1 MIIHKKT
8 DTAPTIT
15 MTTKSKKTSLVD
27 FPEEVAEANGIKV
40 KVYGETSYENQMAVL
55 SHYLHNH
62 RKEISKEEQAEIIEA
77 IKEFLSRK
85 EFLQKIDLDDMSD
98 NELLMA
104 AEDPAQYDL
113 FVDFFDVPFPAP
125 ENPHHTFIDLFAG
138 IGGIRIPFDEMGYQ
152 CVFSS
157 EWDAKACQTYF
168 ANFGTVPFGDIT
180 KIPAE
185 RIPKHDVLLAGF
197 PCQAFSIMG
206 KMQGFADTRGT
217 MFFEIERILKYHRT
231 PYILLENVKQLVGHD
246 GGRTFKVILERLGQ
260 LGYYVKWQV
269 LNALDFGLPQKRERV
284 IIVGFLDK
292 ADCDAFSFD
301 NPHKPYNLSDILE
314 PDDEVDSSLFASDH
328 IIAKRQEKTAGK
340 QLTYPSIWHENK
352 AGNISVLDY
361 SCALRTGA
369 SYNYLLVNGVRRPT
383 SRELLRLQGFPEK
396 YKIAVSHQDIR
407 RQTGNSVAVPMIRM
421 VAQKINEIIENKEQY
436 GTPETQR
443 LKAVAY
449 A

>member
-1 MIIHKKT
+1 M
-8 DTAPTIT
+8 
-15 MTTKSKKTSLVD
+15 V
-27 FPEEVAEANGIKV
+27 
-40 KVYGETSYENQMAVL
+40 
-55 SHYLHNH
+55 
-62 RKEISKEEQAEIIEA
+62 
-77 IKEFLSRK
+77 
-85 EFLQKIDLDDMSD
+85 
-98 NELLMA
+98 
-104 AEDPAQYDL
+104 AEDPGQYNL
-113 FVDFFDVPFPAP
+113 FSDFFNVPFPAP
-125 ENPHHTFIDLFAG
+125 ENSKFTFIDLFAG

-157 EWDAKACQTYF
+157 EWDAKACKTYF
-168 ANFGTVPFGDIT
+168 ANFGTLPFGDIT

-185 RIPKHDVLLAGF
+185 RIPHHDVLLAGF

-217 MFFEIERILKYHRT
+217 MFFEIERILKHHHT

-246 GGRTFKVILERLGQ
+246 GGRTFKVILERLNQ
-260 LGYYVKWQV
+260 LGYHVKWQV

-292 ADCDAFSFD
+292 NDCDAFSFD
-301 NPHKPYNLSDILE
+301 IPHTPYSLTDILE
-314 PDDEVDSSLFASDH
+314 PDENVDPSLFASDH
-328 IIAKRQEKTAGK
+328 IIAKRQEKTADK
-340 QLTYPSIWHENK
+340 KVFYPSIWHENK

-396 YKIAVSHQDIR
+396 FRIAVSHQDIR

-421 VAQKINEIIENKEQY
+421 VAQKINEIIISKSEY
-436 GTPETQR
+436 GTSEIKGF
-443 LKAVAY
+443 KAVVNA
-449 A
+449 

>member
-1 MIIHKKT
+1 MATKTKK
-8 DTAPTIT
+8 I
-15 MTTKSKKTSLVD
+15 SLVD
-27 FPEEVAEANGIKV
+27 FPEEVDEENGV
-40 KVYGETSYENQMAVL
+40 KLYGETSYENQMAVL
-55 SHYLHNH
+55 SHFLHNH
-62 RKEISKEEQAEIIEA
+62 RNEIDREEQAEIIAA
-77 IKEFLSRK
+77 IREFLSRK
-85 EFLQKIDLDDMSD
+85 EARQPIDIDEMSD
-98 NELLMA
+98 EQVWMV
-104 AEDPAQYDL
+104 AEDPAQYGL
-113 FVDFFDVPFPAP
+113 FSDFFEVPFPAP
-125 ENPHHTFIDLFAG
+125 ENPKFTFIDLFAG

-157 EWDAKACQTYF
+157 EWDAKACKTYF
-168 ANFGTVPFGDIT
+168 ANFGTLPFGDIA
-180 KIPAE
+180 KISAE

-217 MFFEIERILKYHRT
+217 MFFEIERILKHHHT

-246 GGRTFKVILERLGQ
+246 GGRTFKVILERLNQ
-260 LGYYVKWQV
+260 LGYYVKWQI

-292 ADCDAFSFD
+292 DDCDAFSFD
-301 NPHKPYNLSDILE
+301 IPHTPYNLTDILE
-314 PDDEVDSSLFASDH
+314 PDKDVDPTLFASDH
-328 IIAKRQEKTAGK
+328 IIAKRREKTADK
-340 QLTYPSIWHENK
+340 QVFFPSIWHENK

-396 YKIAVSHQDIR
+396 FKIAVSHQDIR

-421 VAQKINEIIENKEQY
+421 VAQKINEIISNKNEY
-436 GTPETQR
+436 GTPEIKRFET
-443 LKAVAY
+443 VAY